1 MLTTAEAARRLG
13 VKPETLYAYVSRG
26 QLTRHTAPGA
36 VRRSLFAREEVER
49 LAARAR
55 RGGRAGALEVV
66 VDTELTLLDPAGAL
80 YYRGHD
86 VTELARTASYEEVA
100 ELLWGVENA
109 AGASPAR
116 GGEASEARG
125 GEASGARGGEAS

>member
-36 VRRSLFAREEVER
+36 VRRSLFARAEVER
-49 LAARAR
+49 LAAHAR
-55 RGGRAGALEVV
+55 RGGRAGALEVI

-86 VTELARTASYEEVA
+86 ATRLARESTYEAVA
-100 ELLWGVENA
+100 ELLWGGKEA
-109 AGASPAR
+109 AAPWASPGEQLR
-116 GGEASEARG
+116 GG
-125 GEASGARGGEAS
+125 